1 MQHQTITS
9 IIFLETSESFDAAEV
24 TKLDQRTSTVT
35 LQKENNIKD
44 AIAASSGELELG
56 FHPEIHQQSQEIPR
70 QRLRGETTQKK
81 MSPLSI
87 PTQDRFAWSSCR
99 AAPPPHH
106 EAMVMPLSRSA

>member
-9 IIFLETSESFDAAEV
+9 IVFLETSESFDAAEV

-81 MSPLSI
+81 CRRCRYQHKIGSPRVPAGQHHR
-87 PTQDRFAWSSCR
+87 PTMKRW
-99 AAPPPHH
+99 
-106 EAMVMPLSRSA
+106 

>member
-9 IIFLETSESFDAAEV
+9 IVFLETSESFDAAEV

-70 QRLRGETTQKK
+70 QRLRGETTQKNVAVVDTNTR
-81 MSPLSI
+81 SVRLEFLPGS
-87 PTQDRFAWSSCR
+87 TT
-99 AAPPPHH
+99 APP
-106 EAMVMPLSRSA
+106 

>member
-9 IIFLETSESFDAAEV
+9 IVFLETSESFDAAEV

-81 MSPLSI
+81 NAAAVDTNTRSVRLEFLPGS
-87 PTQDRFAWSSCR
+87 TT
-99 AAPPPHH
+99 APP
-106 EAMVMPLSRSA
+106 